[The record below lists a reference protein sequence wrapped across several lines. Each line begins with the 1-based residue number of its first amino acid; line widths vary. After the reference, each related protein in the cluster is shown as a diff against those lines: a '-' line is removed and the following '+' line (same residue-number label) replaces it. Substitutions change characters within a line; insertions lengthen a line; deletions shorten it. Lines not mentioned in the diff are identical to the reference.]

1 MPHSSDLTPTTC
13 ALNQPLHTSHTQ
25 TLSML
30 ASVFTVTLLA
40 SLLGRSVAAPTPTP
54 ADEDPALAKR
64 QNAPL
69 FGGWD
74 QDQNV
79 TELVQELSDQV
90 NPIDADVLLPAD
102 GFVFDFLSKCR

>member
-1 MPHSSDLTPTTC
+1 
-13 ALNQPLHTSHTQ
+13 
-25 TLSML
+25 ML